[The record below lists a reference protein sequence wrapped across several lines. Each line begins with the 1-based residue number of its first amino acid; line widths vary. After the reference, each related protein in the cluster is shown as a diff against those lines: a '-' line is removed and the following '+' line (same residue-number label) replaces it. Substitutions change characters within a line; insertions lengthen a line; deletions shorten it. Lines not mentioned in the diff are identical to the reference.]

1 MKSSNMRQDLIRY
14 SYIKNLK
21 KIEVEEIG
29 ILNRKHTTNLRFS
42 GWFIMFLNIT
52 HVYNWIYIFDCA
64 IPPGVF
70 VFASNPGSLKYGS
83 GTSIR
88 LWIDTTT

>member
-14 SYIKNLK
+14 SYIKNFK

-52 HVYNWIYIFDCA
+52 HVYN
-64 IPPGVF
+64 
-70 VFASNPGSLKYGS
+70 
-83 GTSIR
+83 
-88 LWIDTTT
+88 